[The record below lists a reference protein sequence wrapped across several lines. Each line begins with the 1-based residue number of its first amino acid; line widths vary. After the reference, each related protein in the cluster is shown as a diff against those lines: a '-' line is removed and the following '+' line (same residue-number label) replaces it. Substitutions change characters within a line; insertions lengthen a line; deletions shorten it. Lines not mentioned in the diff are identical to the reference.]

1 MAMCCLLLCLQL
13 KFGRTKT
20 VNKVAANE
28 SAARGHV
35 DKHGGDSDACSS
47 SDNNSRSV
55 SDLRTRYTMRLGLN
69 LAARGRIAA
78 ASFAISVEYVDY
90 STVGKSRHAQVCP
103 STVRFLLGG

>member
-1 MAMCCLLLCLQL
+1 MPMCCLLLCLQL

-35 DKHGGDSDACSS
+35 DIHGGDSDACSS

-55 SDLRTRYTMRLGLN
+55 SDLRTHY

-78 ASFAISVEYVDY
+78 APCD
-90 STVGKSRHAQVCP
+90 
-103 STVRFLLGG
+103 